1 MTQPP
6 ESSSDNT
13 NDQPTPDS
21 SASGEEQQVPAAT
34 PQWPSPP
41 PPGPGES
48 APGSTDAPGY
58 AGQPGQASQPG
69 QPGQPGQSEYPAYP
83 PYPPPPAYGPA
94 PQTSNNAV
102 AALVLSI
109 VSWVFCPII
118 PAIIALV
125 FASKARREILASNG
139 WVTGT
144 GLVTSAKIV
153 AWINIGFWAAM
164 TIVWI
169 FILVVA
175 LISGAINT
183 N

>member
-1 MTQPP
+1 MAVAATAWTGENVPAP
-6 ESSSDNT
+6 DRGAGIRGSTGS
-13 NDQPTPDS
+13 DQPARS
-21 SASGEEQQVPAAT
+21 
-34 PQWPSPP
+34 
-41 PPGPGES
+41 
-48 APGSTDAPGY
+48 
-58 AGQPGQASQPG
+58 
-69 QPGQPGQSEYPAYP
+69 QSEYPAYP

-169 FILVVA
+169 FILVIA

>member
-6 ESSSDNT
+6 ESGSDNT

-21 SASGEEQQVPAAT
+21 SGFGEEQQVPAAT

-41 PPGPGES
+41 PPGPGENL
-48 APGSTDAPGY
+48 PGSTDALGY
-58 AGQPGQASQPG
+58 AGQPAQPG
-69 QPGQPGQSEYPAYP
+69 QPEYPAYP

-94 PQTSNNAV
+94 PQTSNDAV

>member
-1 MTQPP
+1 M
-6 ESSSDNT
+6 
-13 NDQPTPDS
+13 
-21 SASGEEQQVPAAT
+21 AVAAT
-34 PQWPSPP
+34 AWT
-41 PPGPGES
+41 GGER
-48 APGSTDAPGY
+48 PRPV
-58 AGQPGQASQPG
+58 
-69 QPGQPGQSEYPAYP
+69 
-83 PYPPPPAYGPA
+83 YGPA

-169 FILVVA
+169 FILVIA

>member
-6 ESSSDNT
+6 ESGSDNT
-13 NDQPTPDS
+13 NEQPTPDS
-21 SASGEEQQVPAAT
+21 TGPGEEQQVPAAT

-48 APGSTDAPGY
+48 VPGSAEAPGS
-58 AGQPGQASQPG
+58 AGQPGQTS

-94 PQTSNNAV
+94 PQASNNAV

-109 VSWVFCPII
+109 VSWVCPII

-153 AWINIGFWAAM
+153 AGINIGFWVAIATVLTFIVVIAFIFAA
-164 TIVWI
+164 
-169 FILVVA
+169 
-175 LISGAINT
+175 ISAF
-183 N
+183 

>member
-6 ESSSDNT
+6 ESGSDNT

-21 SASGEEQQVPAAT
+21 TGPGEEQQVPAAT

-41 PPGPGES
+41 PPGPGENV
-48 APGSTDAPGY
+48 PGSAETPGY
-58 AGQPGQASQPG
+58 AGQAS
-69 QPGQPGQSEYPAYP
+69 QPGQSEYPAYP

-164 TIVWI
+164 TVVWI

>member
-6 ESSSDNT
+6 ESGSDNT

-21 SASGEEQQVPAAT
+21 SGSGEEQQVPAAT

-41 PPGPGES
+41 PPGPGENV
-48 APGSTDAPGY
+48 PGSADAAGY
-58 AGQPGQASQPG
+58 AGQPGQTS

-144 GLVTSAKIV
+144 VLVTSAKIV

>member
-6 ESSSDNT
+6 ESDSDDP
-13 NDQPTPDS
+13 NDQPMPDS
-21 SASGEEQQVPAAT
+21 SSSGDGQGIPSAT

-41 PPGPGES
+41 PPGPGENV
-48 APGSTDAPGY
+48 PGSTDAPGY
-58 AGQPGQASQPG
+58 AGQPGQ
-69 QPGQPGQSEYPAYP
+69 PAYP
-83 PYPPPPAYGPA
+83 PYPPPPAYGAGPK
-94 PQTSNNAV
+94 TSNNAV

-153 AWINIGFWAAM
+153 AWINIGFWAAV
-164 TIVWI
+164 TIIWI
-169 FILVVA
+169 FILVIA
-175 LISGAINT
+175 LITGAFNT
-183 N
+183 S

>member
-6 ESSSDNT
+6 EPGNDNP

-21 SASGEEQQVPAAT
+21 SRSGDEQGIPAAT

-41 PPGPGES
+41 PPGPGETV
-48 APGSTDAPGY
+48 PGSTDAPGY
-58 AGQPGQASQPG
+58 VGQPGQAGQPGQP
-69 QPGQPGQSEYPAYP
+69 EYPPYP

-153 AWINIGFWAAM
+153 AWINIGFYAAM
-164 TIVWI
+164 TIIGI
-169 FILVVA
+169 FILVIAV
-175 LISGAINT
+175 IPGAINT
-183 N
+183 S

>member
-1 MTQPP
+1 M
-6 ESSSDNT
+6 
-13 NDQPTPDS
+13 
-21 SASGEEQQVPAAT
+21 
-34 PQWPSPP
+34 
-41 PPGPGES
+41 
-48 APGSTDAPGY
+48 
-58 AGQPGQASQPG
+58 
-69 QPGQPGQSEYPAYP
+69 
-83 PYPPPPAYGPA
+83 
-94 PQTSNNAV
+94 
-102 AALVLSI
+102 LSI

-153 AWINIGFWAAM
+153 AWINIGFWVAM

-169 FILVVA
+169 FILVIA

-183 N
+183 S

>member
-6 ESSSDNT
+6 ESGSDNPS
-13 NDQPTPDS
+13 DQPTPDS
-21 SASGEEQQVPAAT
+21 SGSEGQQVPAAT

-41 PPGPGES
+41 PPGPGENV
-48 APGSTDAPGY
+48 PGSTDAPGY
-58 AGQPGQASQPG
+58 AGQPGQASQP
-69 QPGQPGQSEYPAYP
+69 EYPAYP
-83 PYPPPPAYGPA
+83 PYPPPPAYGPT

-169 FILVVA
+169 FILVIA

-183 N
+183 S

>member
-6 ESSSDNT
+6 ESGSDNT

-21 SASGEEQQVPAAT
+21 SGFGEEQQVPAAT

-41 PPGPGES
+41 PPGPGENL
-48 APGSTDAPGY
+48 PGSTDALGY
-58 AGQPGQASQPG
+58 AGQPGQP
-69 QPGQPGQSEYPAYP
+69 EYPAYP

-109 VSWVFCPII
+109 VSWVYCPII

>member
-6 ESSSDNT
+6 ESGSDNP

-21 SASGEEQQVPAAT
+21 PASGEEQQVPAAT

-41 PPGPGES
+41 PPGPGENL
-48 APGSTDAPGY
+48 PGSTDAPGY
-58 AGQPGQASQPG
+58 AGQTGLTGQTSQPG
-69 QPGQPGQSEYPAYP
+69 QPGQPAYP